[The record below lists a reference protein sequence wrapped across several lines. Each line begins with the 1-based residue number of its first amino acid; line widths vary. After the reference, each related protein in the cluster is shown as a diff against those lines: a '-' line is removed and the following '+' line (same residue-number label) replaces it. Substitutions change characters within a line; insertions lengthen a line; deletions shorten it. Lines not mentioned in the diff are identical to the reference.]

1 MKKQDCR
8 WRCEKRTLPKCEGI
22 CKTFSDIQAR
32 YADALVEREDV
43 ESFRTNV
50 PMDGLEYGDYT
61 SDIVAVKT
69 DGSLMVR
76 ECVPRRTLLRTKT
89 CSLLD
94 VSREYWMT
102 RGVMD
107 WGIVVEKKEDDNG
120 EI

>member
-1 MKKQDCR
+1 MRTKPCR
-8 WRCEKRTLPKCEGI
+8 RRCVKRTVRKCEGI
-22 CKTFSDIQAR
+22 CKTYSDIHAK
-32 YADALVEREDV
+32 YADMLSEREDI

-50 PMDGLEYGDYT
+50 LMEGLELGVYT
-61 SDIVAVKT
+61 SDIVAVKK

-76 ECVPRRTLLRTKT
+76 ECTERKNLLRTKT

-94 VSREYWMT
+94 VSREYWVT

-107 WGIVVEKKEDDNG
+107 WGIVVEKKEDANE

>member
-1 MKKQDCR
+1 MRTKPCR
-8 WRCEKRTLPKCEGI
+8 KRCEKRTLKKCEGI
-22 CKTFSDIQAR
+22 CKTYGDIHAK
-32 YADALVEREDV
+32 YADLLSEREDI

-50 PMDGLEYGDYT
+50 LMEGLELGAYT

-94 VSREYWMT
+94 VSREYW
-102 RGVMD
+102 V
-107 WGIVVEKKEDDNG
+107 N
-120 EI
+120 